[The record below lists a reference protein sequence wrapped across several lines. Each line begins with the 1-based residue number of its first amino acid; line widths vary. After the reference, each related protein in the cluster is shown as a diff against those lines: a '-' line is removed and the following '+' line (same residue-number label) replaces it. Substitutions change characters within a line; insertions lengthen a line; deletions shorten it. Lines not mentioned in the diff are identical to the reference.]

1 MEEIIF
7 QYLCDCEELTNL
19 ITSYEGIPA
28 IFQSKAPD
36 DTDNGWDDESQYPR
50 LVFDLSMQ
58 SDAERK
64 VSGQMM
70 IDVMCEDKAEGIQ
83 IEDIES
89 VVKAAVDGCFFSSSD
104 LTISAQW
111 RNSNP
116 FEQGDDDVIGTTL
129 VFDVMAYPKQITTD
143 PDPIAATNLWLKTLY
158 QDANVIGKDELPTT
172 WKPTN
177 ESPAIYCSLFRLGES
192 TRMKSTYAVDWIG
205 AELHIYVMAPSES
218 VRATISKQIIQI
230 LTHATRIMLNDGSPM
245 LIDKATANLAADPLR
260 TGQVIVN
267 ATYGVLT
274 EKSGIKLQHAYT
286 SGMGVEREV

>member
-19 ITSYEGIPA
+19 MTSYEGIPA

-192 TRMKSTYAVDWIG
+192 PRMKSTYAVDWIG